1 LRIFGISGLVLIP
14 VYWHRRIEAG
24 DLASHVYNAWLVQ
37 LIRRGE
43 APGLWIARQSYN
55 VLFDVML
62 SSLAEIFGLRA
73 AERIAVSLAVLIFFW
88 GAFTLA
94 AAASR
99 RAPWSLAPVIAV
111 FAYGWTFE
119 MGLMNYYLSLG
130 LSFFALAA
138 FWRWKGGKRL
148 LPFLL
153 VPLIWM
159 AHPLG
164 VVWVIG
170 AAGYIFL
177 SEQMLAQRRRYL
189 PLAIGFFLILA
200 REFLVHSFPVEWPGK
215 AFYLYNGADQ
225 LVLFGSRYYFPAGLL
240 IVFALAALAVDVAS
254 GERGANVWPGS
265 RVPLELF
272 GVVAMTVALLP
283 SSVALPQFGAPISLL
298 TQRATSILGIL
309 ACCILGNVKPRSWH
323 CIGAGVIAFSFFF
336 FLYPDTGKLNRM
348 EEQVERAVAAL
359 PPGRQVLSG
368 RLTPRGSR
376 IVAEHIVD
384 RACIG
389 HCFSFGNF
397 EARTGQFRVRAAP
410 GNFFVIAT
418 PLNSSAEQ
426 SDRDAAQSLVSPAFE
441 IDLCGRAMN
450 DVCVRDLAIPQ
461 PTPAHASSASNH
473 NLSGR

>member
-1 LRIFGISGLVLIP
+1 MSYGCYHPLVNRWLRIFGISGLVLIP
-14 VYWHRRIEAG
+14 VFWHQRIEAG

-37 LIRRGE
+37 LIRHGE

-55 VLFDVML
+55 ILFDVVL
-62 SSLAEIFGLRA
+62 SGLAGIFGLRA
-73 AERIAVSLAVLIFFW
+73 AERITVSLAVLIFFW
-88 GAFTLA
+88 GAFALV

-99 RAPWSLAPVIAV
+99 RAPWSFAPVIAV

-138 FWRWKGGKRL
+138 FWRAEGRKRL
-148 LPFLL
+148 LAFLL
-153 VPLIWM
+153 VPLIWT

-164 VVWVIG
+164 VAWLIG
-170 AAGYIFL
+170 AAGYIFI
-177 SEQMLAQRRRYL
+177 SEQMPARRHRYL
-189 PLAIGFFLILA
+189 LFATGFFLFMA
-200 REFLVHSFPVEWPGK
+200 REFLVHNYPVEWPGK
-215 AFYLYNGADQ
+215 ALYLYNGADQ

-240 IVFALAALAVDVAS
+240 IAFALAAVAVDAAS
-254 GERGANVWPGS
+254 GEHGANFWPGS
-265 RVPLELF
+265 RVSLEMY
-272 GVVAMTVALLP
+272 GVVAMAICLLP
-283 SSVALPQFGAPISLL
+283 SSVALPQFGAPVSLL

-323 CIGAGVIAFSFFF
+323 CIGAGVIAVAFFF
-336 FLYPDTGKLNRM
+336 FLYPDTGRLNRT

-359 PPGRQVLSG
+359 PPGRQVLAG
-368 RLTPRGSR
+368 TFTPRGSR

-410 GNFFVIAT
+410 GNFFVIAA
-418 PLNSSAEQ
+418 PLAAPAEQ
-426 SDRDAAQSLVSPAFE
+426 GGKDAAQSLVSPAFE
-441 IDLCGRAMN
+441 IDRCGRAAN
-450 DVCVRDLAIPQ
+450 EVCARELAIP
-461 PTPAHASSASNH
+461 
-473 NLSGR
+473 